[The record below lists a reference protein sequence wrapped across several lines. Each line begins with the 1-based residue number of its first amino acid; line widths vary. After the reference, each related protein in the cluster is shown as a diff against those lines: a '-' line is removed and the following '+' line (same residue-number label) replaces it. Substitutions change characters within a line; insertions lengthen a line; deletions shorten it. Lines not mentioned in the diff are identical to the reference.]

1 METSVYYWKSLQN
14 EEPPPSSETN
24 MQSVICEMSY
34 HCWWGVALERFLNNI
49 KLISRGFFDLICKLW
64 EILRRNGFAEQFFL
78 VHIAAWGCNI
88 NLKLH
93 FVYTEISKLITLK
106 NVFCF

>member
-1 METSVYYWKSLQN
+1 MVLQN
-14 EEPPPSSETN
+14 N
-24 MQSVICEMSY
+24 
-34 HCWWGVALERFLNNI
+34 FL
-49 KLISRGFFDLICKLW
+49 
-64 EILRRNGFAEQFFL
+64 L

-106 NVFCF
+106 NVFRF